1 MIILN
6 FKNFCSLK
14 GTIKKQAVGQLSA
27 THLTNQGL
35 ITSKVYKELPQTKK
49 KVTDKFNKNMGRVLT
64 GTTLDDDHSILFC
77 DRSEQKTIQMF

>member
-14 GTIKKQAVGQLSA
+14 GTIRKQAVGQLS
-27 THLTNQGL
+27 NKGL
-35 ITSKVYKELPQTKK
+35 ITSNVYKELPQTKK